1 MGMLSH
7 LLVKDLGKHYITVWL
22 VSFAIPPVAGGALMG
37 FTIVFAQLGIP
48 AEALG
53 IAIALNAITDF
64 PLTAMNVTGWQL
76 TMINVADSL
85 GLLNKET
92 LRKGEK

>member
-1 MGMLSH
+1 
-7 LLVKDLGKHYITVWL
+7 
-22 VSFAIPPVAGGALMG
+22 MG

-48 AEALG
+48 TEAMA

-76 TMINVADSL
+76 TMIDVADCL
-85 GLLNKET
+85 DMLNKET
-92 LRKGEK
+92 LRKQLK